1 MEEYY
6 RILFTLLQR
15 EKILSYSGRE
25 NRITQ
30 RIENTVFS
38 ESVLVLFSTSPFN
51 GMSPKDLGVLFALS
65 KWHRQMRQAAE
76 VQRQAT
82 QWQQEGS
89 AVYARCSL
97 CVPQACA
104 PGIDYIHVVAGNR
117 ARGRCSVAVLLTS
130 SIVSMCIVTNRLH
143 GQCVNQQ
150 ICPENMFFGVERRR
164 I

>member
-1 MEEYY
+1 MVYDGFTSGTGHIGLYIFRRENTVLSGPAENTEEYY
-6 RILFTLLQR
+6 CILFSLLQR

-82 QWQQEGS
+82 QWQQEG
-89 AVYARCSL
+89 
-97 CVPQACA
+97 
-104 PGIDYIHVVAGNR
+104 
-117 ARGRCSVAVLLTS
+117 
-130 SIVSMCIVTNRLH
+130 
-143 GQCVNQQ
+143 
-150 ICPENMFFGVERRR
+150 
-164 I
+164 